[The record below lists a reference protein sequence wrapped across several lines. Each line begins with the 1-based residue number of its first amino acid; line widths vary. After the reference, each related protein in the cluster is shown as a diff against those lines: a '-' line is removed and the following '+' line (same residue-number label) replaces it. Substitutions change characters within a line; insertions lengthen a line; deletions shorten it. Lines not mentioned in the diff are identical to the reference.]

1 MLQST
6 RSRQFKSG
14 SQCMT
19 ANSEEV
25 FLEWPT
31 LNIQSDRQMVTKVT
45 AATKKG
51 SDGTL

>member
-6 RSRQFKSG
+6 RSRHFISG

-25 FLEWPT
+25 YLEQPT
-31 LNIQSDRQMVTKVT
+31 LNIQFDRKMVTKVT
-45 AATKKG
+45 TATKKG